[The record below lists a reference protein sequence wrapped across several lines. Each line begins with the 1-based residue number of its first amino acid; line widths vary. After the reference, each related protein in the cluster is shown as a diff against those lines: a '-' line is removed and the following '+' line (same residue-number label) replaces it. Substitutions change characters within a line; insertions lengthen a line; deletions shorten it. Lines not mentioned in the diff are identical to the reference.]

1 MSLNATCAKRLACL
15 PENRAKL
22 VGCVEQSVECGTG
35 RLGPGDWDRETGTK
49 APHSTRHTTDVAL
62 VHCASA
68 GRTQAVGVLDAVSWS
83 QRAGCGCSVGHAC
96 HGRVTRNCVRVM
108 IVPRVTRNA
117 LLAVRPRLFA
127 ATSKTTQSTNKSHWS
142 QVRQDDPLNLSISV
156 SGGKENNND
165 SPSSGERSG
174 NSSKLKSRRA
184 AAANC
189 SLWTAIEGGRRVKSA
204 GKQRQRG

>member
-1 MSLNATCAKRLACL
+1 MW
-15 PENRAKL
+15 
-22 VGCVEQSVECGTG
+22 SV
-35 RLGPGDWDRETGTK
+35 GPGDWDQDTAQHKTHSRFGLGALRLGWKDASGGSVGRRELE
-49 APHSTRHTTDVAL
+49 SE
-62 VHCASA
+62 C
-68 GRTQAVGVLDAVSWS
+68 
-83 QRAGCGCSVGHAC
+83 AGCGCSVGHAC